1 MKISKLEMLLILNL
15 VEHKKLYMKILIMRR
30 LVLVVI
36 LLRDLI
42 NNQASPESFL
52 SKIEQ
57 EIIQLQEI

>member
-15 VEHKKLYMKILIMRR
+15 VEHKELHMMILMNRR
-30 LVLVVI
+30 LMILVI

-42 NNQASPESFL
+42 NNQASPESLL

-57 EIIQLQEI
+57 EII